1 MVAKYSTLI
10 LISDYKITN
19 YNIQFCGFC
28 KNWRNEYHICSKKRN
43 LGILSVFD
51 YVMDTFLQAVKN
63 LEDIEGRVQGMVRV
77 KGSQCSSLALSV
89 EGQANNLILE
99 ATDIDNLCE
108 MYIGWGPF
116 T

>member
-1 MVAKYSTLI
+1 MAAKYPAFFYSVIMRLQ
-10 LISDYKITN
+10 ITR
-19 YNIQFCGFC
+19 YG
-28 KNWRNEYHICSKKRN
+28 KNFRTEYHISSKKE
-43 LGILSVFD
+43 ILVSFSLFD
-51 YVMDTFLQAVKN
+51 KDVDALLQAVKN

-116 T
+116 M